1 MHGYEL
7 TWGLPVII
15 YLFLA
20 GLGAGALTASA
31 SMFLRG
37 GPTGRYFNIARYG
50 AFIAAP
56 LVIIGTGMLVF
67 ELGSFQTGH
76 WFKFL
81 NLFKVINM
89 SPMSIGTWLLTFL
102 ILTGIVYGY
111 TFLPKNAA
119 PGDHFERLR
128 RPLAWISVPL
138 GICVAIYTGVLLGAM
153 PSRPFWNTPILAML
167 FLFSALSTGVAIL
180 LMINT
185 VTNINNPDPEL
196 KKNSD
201 QANYLLV
208 ESDTLL
214 IGLETIIIFLFFMYA
229 HLSVG
234 GQREAIRILE
244 PGGELFYM
252 FWIRVVFIGLLVP
265 VLFELFYTIPKCVC
279 HKERVVVHPVV
290 NLVIAVLLLFGG
302 YMLRYVIVVGG
313 QLTGPLGL

>member
-1 MHGYEL
+1 MNSYEL
-7 TWGLPVII
+7 TWGIPVII

-20 GLGAGALTASA
+20 GVGAGALTASA

-50 AFIAAP
+50 AFMAAP

-67 ELGSFQTGH
+67 ELGSFQVGH

-81 NLFKVINM
+81 NLFKVINL

-102 ILTGIVYGY
+102 ILIGIVYGY
-111 TFLPKNAA
+111 TFLSKNAA
-119 PGDHFERLR
+119 PGDRFDRLR
-128 RPLAWISVPL
+128 RLLAWISVPL
-138 GICVAIYTGVLLGAM
+138 GICVAVYTGVLLGAM

-180 LMINT
+180 LLINT
-185 VTNINNPDPEL
+185 VMNRNNPDPGL

-214 IGLETIIIFLFFMYA
+214 IGLETVVIFLFFMYA
-229 HLSVG
+229 HLSIG

-244 PGGELFYM
+244 PGGELFLM

-265 VLFELFYTIPKCVC
+265 VLFELFYTIPKIVG
-279 HKERVVVHPVV
+279 HKKDVVIHPVV
-290 NLVIAVLLLFGG
+290 NLVIAALVLYGG
-302 YMLRYVIVVGG
+302 YMLRYIIVVGG